1 MSQGIRRD
9 SYRNPDGIRKDSE
22 RTPGP
27 PESGYGKGY
36 GKRREGGGGGRETAG
51 QSEELAR
58 RRYHAALDWA
68 KRALP
73 GEHGPFGA
81 SAAMTIT
88 ALGGKVSAEAVR
100 RRLVEQGRDAASLE
114 RLG

>member
-27 PESGYGKGY
+27 PESGYGY
-36 GKRREGGGGGRETAG
+36 GKGRGRDGGVGGRETGHAE
-51 QSEELAR
+51 QLAR
-58 RRYHAALDWA
+58 DRYLAALDWA

-73 GEHGPFGA
+73 DEHAPFAA
-81 SAAMTIT
+81 SAAMTIK
-88 ALGGKVSAEAVR
+88 ALGGRVSAEAVR
-100 RRLVEQGRDAASLE
+100 RRLVDQGRDAASLE
-114 RLG
+114 RLP